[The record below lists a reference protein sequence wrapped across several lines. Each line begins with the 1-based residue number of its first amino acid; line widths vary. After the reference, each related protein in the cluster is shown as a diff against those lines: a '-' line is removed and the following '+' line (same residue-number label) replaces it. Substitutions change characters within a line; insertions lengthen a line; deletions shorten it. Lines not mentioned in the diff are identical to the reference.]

1 MSQANF
7 RIAPLARPDFV
18 ERIFAA
24 RSAHLEAIG
33 HFDRGL
39 AVLASLPEK
48 ASRDRREVELQL
60 ARGLSLLTTKG
71 FSSTEAVQSYARARD
86 LCEKSGDSK
95 QLFVALWNLWLT
107 TAVRDIDA
115 ARPLSNQLLVLT
127 KTGEHSALR
136 LQAHHSAWFTRFI
149 GGEPSAALSHCDEGR
164 HLYNIDQHRSL
175 ASLYGGH
182 DPGVCALHTGAF
194 STWLLGYPDKAL
206 ASING
211 AVNLAER
218 LGHPFSLAFA
228 LLYQVVLYL
237 FHREPDVAL
246 RHAHEAEAFAVEQRL
261 ALLLDPNILRGKAF
275 LAQEAVENALASVRE
290 GVAARRKPAGI
301 CISLTTWVSR
311 QRCSEVQG
319 ITRAPRQHWLK
330 PRWRLTPA
338 TSAGGKQKF
347 IDLRVCCCYPRA
359 MPLRANPASNDRSG
373 LHESSK
379 QARWN
384 CVLRPALPGC
394 GKTKAGEPKHV
405 ISSRPFMAG
414 SPKAS
419 TPPT

>member
-1 MSQANF
+1 
-7 RIAPLARPDFV
+7 
-18 ERIFAA
+18 
-24 RSAHLEAIG
+24 
-33 HFDRGL
+33 
-39 AVLASLPEK
+39 LPEK

-164 HLYNIDQHRSL
+164 HLYNIDEHRSL

-182 DPGVCALHTGAF
+182 DPGVCALHTGAL

-237 FHREPDVAL
+237 FRREPDVAL

-275 LAQEAVENALASVRE
+275 LAQGAVENALASVRE
-290 GVAARRKPAGI
+290 GVAARRKTGWDLHLPYHLGI
-301 CISLTTWVSR
+301 A
-311 QRCSEVQG
+311 SEVLGGAGDYESAAAALAEAEMAINASNERWWEAEIHRLKGVLMLSQG
-319 ITRAPRQHWLK
+319 NAAQSESCFKRSIRIARQQQANSLELRA
-330 PRWRLTPA
+330 A
-338 TSAGGKQKF
+338 TSLARLWGDQGRRAKAR
-347 IDLRVCCCYPRA
+347 DLLAPVYGWFTEGFDTPDLKDAR
-359 MPLRANPASNDRSG
+359 G
-373 LHESSK
+373 L
-379 QARWN
+379 
-384 CVLRPALPGC
+384 LDALN
-394 GKTKAGEPKHV
+394 A
-405 ISSRPFMAG
+405 
-414 SPKAS
+414 
-419 TPPT
+419 